1 MLSPKAKRAGVPM
14 ARLMRAAALCGV
26 IAAGLAVSACG
37 NGGFQPLY
45 GSANAVGGKAD
56 ERFAR
61 VDIAP
66 IPGRVGQRIRN
77 ELVFE
82 RSAAGAAVQTDRR
95 LEIRITESIL
105 TTLVTITG
113 NSTGQVYQLEAAYK
127 LIDTTTQKVV
137 FEGRSL
143 GRASFE
149 RFESIYSNVRARE
162 DAENRAANTVA
173 NDIRLRLAAH
183 LSRV

>member
-1 MLSPKAKRAGVPM
+1 MLSPRGFRAGVTSTTV
-14 ARLMRAAALCGV
+14 RCAAIAL
-26 IAAGLAVSACG
+26 ALGLASVVAGCSD
-37 NGGFQPLY
+37 GGFRPLY
-45 GSANAVGGKAD
+45 GTTSGVGAPGDA
-56 ERFAR
+56 RLAR
-61 VDIAP
+61 VDIVT

-82 RSAAGAAVQTDRR
+82 RNSSTPVPMDRR
-95 LEIRITESIL
+95 LEVKITESIL

-113 NSTGQVYQLEAAYK
+113 NSSGQVYQLEATYR

-162 DAENRAANTVA
+162 DAENRAAASVA
-173 NDIRLRLAAH
+173 GDIRTRLVAH
-183 LSRV
+183 LSRA